1 MEFLAAL
8 MKIIDLICQA
18 LRNVEMLP
26 AALVTS
32 GVVEAAAALALAIF
46 EPPRGIFQHHG
57 KAPFYLYYS
66 ILVTTVIFGLVEASV
81 GFWVSRDLNGRGAVG
96 KTVMFISILPI
107 VFVAGLGGFV
117 ILK

>member
-1 MEFLAAL
+1 MDFLAAL
-8 MKIIDLICQA
+8 MKVIDLICQA

-46 EPPRGIFQHHG
+46 KPPGGIFQHHG
-57 KAPFYLYYS
+57 KAPFYLYYVF
-66 ILVTTVIFGLVEASV
+66 LFTTVIFGIVEASI
-81 GFWVSRDLNGRGAVG
+81 GFYVSRDLNNRGAVG

-107 VFVAGLGGFV
+107 VLVAGLGGFV
-117 ILK
+117 VLK

>member
-1 MEFLAAL
+1 MEFQAAL
-8 MKIIDLICQA
+8 MKVIDLICEA

-46 EPPRGIFQHHG
+46 MPPGGIFQHHD
-57 KAPFYLYYS
+57 KAAFYLYYG
-66 ILVTTVIFGLVEASV
+66 ILFTTLIFGLLEASV
-81 GFWVSRDLNGRGAVG
+81 GFWVSRDLNNRGAVG

-107 VFVAGLGGFV
+107 VLVAGLGGFV
-117 ILK
+117 VLK